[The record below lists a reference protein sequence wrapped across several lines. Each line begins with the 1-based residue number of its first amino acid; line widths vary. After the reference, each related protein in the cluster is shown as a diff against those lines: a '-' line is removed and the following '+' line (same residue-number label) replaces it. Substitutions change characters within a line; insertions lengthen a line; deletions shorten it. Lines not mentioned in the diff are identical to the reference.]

1 MRFLLAWNV
10 IPVLLVLLAITAGF
24 SPERRCSSA
33 RSAPRQRW
41 KGIGSSSTKRNDGG
55 DKNNEPA
62 AAAPPKSSYK
72 FGDLTRGLLK
82 KGQEKV
88 NHITGK
94 EDGEYQFGD
103 LARHLD
109 AKAKERILKSRSSS
123 ANHSSTITAGG
134 APVEKDSSVADGDDE
149 TRSYQYQ
156 LGDLSRWASHLV
168 KEKAAHFSGQDT
180 ADDYQ
185 LGDVTK
191 TILHRVRTGEYR
203 VDDVYLALRLLVT
216 AGIAIAPI
224 TNALPLKLLLQ
235 LIEADLAKDVAV
247 RVTESVAMSLDARC
261 KQALTGKSDYQLGDW
276 TKDQLQRRVR
286 QWTGKDEYEFGD
298 IVRTLSSQTKER
310 PQSAKPFSKLLLL
323 QDDAG
328 AEQQEV
334 LDWDERFLQATSA
347 NGNST
352 TPPLRRD

>member
-1 MRFLLAWNV
+1 L
-10 IPVLLVLLAITAGF
+10 
-24 SPERRCSSA
+24 
-33 RSAPRQRW
+33 
-41 KGIGSSSTKRNDGG
+41 
-55 DKNNEPA
+55 
-62 AAAPPKSSYK
+62 YK

-88 NHITGK
+88 NQITGK

-109 AKAKERILKSRSSS
+109 AKAKERILKSRSS
-123 ANHSSTITAGG
+123 ANSSTITAGG
-134 APVEKDSSVADGDDE
+134 QVQKDPSVADDDDDDE
-149 TRSYQYQ
+149 IRSYQYQ

-168 KEKAAHFSGQDT
+168 KEKAANFSGQDT

-185 LGDVTK
+185 FGDVTK

-203 VDDVYLALRLLVT
+203 VDDVYLALRVLVT

-298 IVRTLSSQTKER
+298 IVRALSSQTKER
-310 PQSAKPFSKLLLL
+310 NQSAQPFSKLLLL

-328 AEQQEV
+328 ADQQEV
-334 LDWDERFLQATSA
+334 LDWDERFLKATSA

-352 TPPLRRD
+352 TPPQRRD